1 MKFSNYNLIYPNS
14 KNYLLVNTLTGALFE
29 IDSIYKQ
36 IIDNNQMF
44 LLKKEDI
51 LLYKNT
57 GIIIEDHVNE
67 CRVLEYLL
75 NKEKYCSKILS
86 LTILLTWA
94 CNFACPYCFEGDK
107 TKGTSAISS
116 YTKNVIK
123 EFIRKMLETNG
134 NISVVSITLFGGE
147 PLLEFNKNITWL

>member
-14 KNYLLVNTLTGALFE
+14 KNYLLVNTLTGTLFE

-86 LTILLTWA
+86 LTIL
-94 CNFACPYCFEGDK
+94 NFPSRYF
-107 TKGTSAISS
+107 
-116 YTKNVIK
+116 
-123 EFIRKMLETNG
+123 
-134 NISVVSITLFGGE
+134 
-147 PLLEFNKNITWL
+147 